1 MSKNTS
7 EEGPKI
13 YVTSRGA
20 RYVKADE
27 VLKSP
32 KVRKAIE
39 KMAIFP
45 LSRSHLARL
54 RVSSTNYFSK
64 KNHPNSQT
72 TRSYMER
79 TDELSDNSSH

>member
-1 MSKNTS
+1 MNRKTAAFVKENNPMSKNS
-7 EEGPKI
+7 LEEGPKI

-39 KMAIFP
+39 KMAQIP
-45 LSRSHLARL
+45 VERK
-54 RVSSTNYFSK
+54 SSGASPSK
-64 KNHPNSQT
+64 
-72 TRSYMER
+72 
-79 TDELSDNSSH
+79 

>member
-27 VLKSP
+27 VLKSS

-39 KMAIFP
+39 KMAQIP
-45 LSRSHLARL
+45 VERK
-54 RVSSTNYFSK
+54 SSGASPIK
-64 KNHPNSQT
+64 
-72 TRSYMER
+72 
-79 TDELSDNSSH
+79 